1 MERCRRVVPAQ
12 RTPRNT
18 LRSPQVTCHGN
29 TLKLLERKNE
39 RVIPE
44 ECVATIGKILG
55 SNKRA
60 DTAHCTAGRR
70 SGLLSEDCEKDSRRV
85 LGLELIS
92 DPRNEGIASGVFPC
106 IARGWNQGNG
116 NEMCASTLPCRL
128 REFLQVERV
137 PIRVSIPSAIDVVR
151 NMRVTDEPL
160 VGNHLFF
167 RPVAIQLLDEGE

>member
-1 MERCRRVVPAQ
+1 VLPQLGKFLDLTRGQTPLIVP
-12 RTPRNT
+12 P
-18 LRSPQVTCHGN
+18 G
-29 TLKLLERKNE
+29 
-39 RVIPE
+39 
-44 ECVATIGKILG
+44 G
-55 SNKRA
+55 
-60 DTAHCTAGRR
+60 GR
-70 SGLLSEDCEKDSRRV
+70 DCEKDSRRV